1 MLVALERCVERL
13 ARGIELTK
21 ILALKGA
28 EHLDFLLDHRL
39 FKPVSTRNIENLYA
53 KLAPG
58 MEDSFEFVT
67 AAQLKEG
74 GIKKEQLLLTA
85 DAHVEVSKTLEVP
98 ELSGEVERAIW
109 QVEQAAAEAEK
120 KQAEKEQEEKRHLR
134 AQQLAANEKHEER
147 K

>member
-1 MLVALERCVERL
+1 M
-13 ARGIELTK
+13 GK
-21 ILALKGA
+21 IALKGA

-39 FKPVSTRNIENLYA
+39 FRPVSNRTIKDLYA

-58 MEDSFEFVT
+58 MEDSFDFIT
-67 AAQLKEG
+67 KAQLDEG
-74 GIKKEQLLLTA
+74 GLKKEQLLLTA

-120 KQAEKEQEEKRHLR
+120 KQAEKEQQGKR
-134 AQQLAANEKHEER
+134 QLLEQRLTANEKHEER